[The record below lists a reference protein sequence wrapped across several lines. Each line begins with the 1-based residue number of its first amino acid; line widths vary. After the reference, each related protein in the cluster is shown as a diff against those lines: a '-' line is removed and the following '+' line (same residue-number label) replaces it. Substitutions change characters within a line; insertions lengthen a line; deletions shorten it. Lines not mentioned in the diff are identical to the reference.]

1 MNHYQLNSVNVVP
14 AHKSYQHTTRT
25 EKNQRDGNMVLRSGT
40 TATHSKPKRQGL
52 SKQSKVR
59 QHLPFLCTCFKR
71 NGKQRKDMISH
82 ANKGQI
88 EAIGEIA
95 LNLPKGNK
103 VVLKSSFTRLKPHK
117 SKFLYLTRKKPS
129 LILKKQVLN
138 QKGGFLPAL
147 AALIA
152 PLAVDLLGKVLK

>member
-14 AHKSYQHTTRT
+14 VHKSHQHTTRT
-25 EKNQRDGNMVLRSGT
+25 KKNQRDGNMVLRSGT

-52 SKQSKVR
+52 SKQFKVR
-59 QHLPFLCTCFKR
+59 HHIPILCTCFKR
-71 NGKQRKDMISH
+71 NGKQRKD
-82 ANKGQI
+82 ANKDQI

-95 LNLPKGNK
+95 LNLLKGNI
-103 VVLKSSFTRLKPHK
+103 VVPKSSFTRLKPHK

-138 QKGGFLPAL
+138 QKGGLLPSL